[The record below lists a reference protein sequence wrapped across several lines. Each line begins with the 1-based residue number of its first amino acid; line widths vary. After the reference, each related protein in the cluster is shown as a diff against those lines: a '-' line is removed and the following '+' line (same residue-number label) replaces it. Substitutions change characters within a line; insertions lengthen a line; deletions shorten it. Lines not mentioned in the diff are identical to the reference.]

1 MHTVVFYTRVKERDG
16 VIVKFV
22 TNLSGLTS
30 ALLHVHLLQK
40 VEEAK
45 AHRRHQYS

>member
-30 ALLHVHLLQK
+30 GFIACTPATK
-40 VEEAK
+40 
-45 AHRRHQYS
+45 SGGG